1 MKHRRAGCEPC
12 HYCLLSF
19 LCIATPQMGRKVA
32 AGEIGDLLLPT
43 EKPDVSGFS
52 YDVAIHCL

>member
-1 MKHRRAGCEPC
+1 MDG
-12 HYCLLSF
+12 LLSF
-19 LCIATPQMGRKVA
+19 LCIATRQMHRKVA

-52 YDVAIHCL
+52 YDVAIHRL